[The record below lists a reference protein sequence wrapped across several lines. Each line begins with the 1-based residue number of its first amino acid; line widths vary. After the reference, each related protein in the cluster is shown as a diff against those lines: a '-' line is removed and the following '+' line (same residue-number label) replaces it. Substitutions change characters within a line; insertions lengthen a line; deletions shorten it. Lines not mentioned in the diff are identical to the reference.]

1 MEACDEPVTLHLP
14 SSLLTQGFD
23 LARLMSADPR
33 WSWAEGFRLLERFDL
48 HERERAF
55 CRTLWQRH
63 TQLWIFR
70 ANQRAFCGDFVLVD
84 MSMPQPAR
92 RRAYVVELKAGAR
105 LAVDD
110 EGSRHQLAQHSR
122 ALAELVAAGVLGPAS
137 RIHFLWGDPAEV
149 VGFLQAPVLE
159 AAS

>member
-1 MEACDEPVTLHLP
+1 METFDEPVTLHLP

-23 LARLMSADPR
+23 LARLMSQDPR
-33 WSWAEGFRLLERFDL
+33 WNWAEGFRLLERFDL
-48 HERERAF
+48 HDRERAF
-55 CRTLWQRH
+55 CRTLFQRH
-63 TQLWIFR
+63 THLWVFR

-84 MSMPQPAR
+84 MSTPQPAR

-110 EGSRHQLAQHSR
+110 EGARHQLAHHPR
-122 ALAELVAAGVLGPAS
+122 ALGELVAAGVLGPAS
-137 RIHFLWGDPAEV
+137 RICFLWGDPAEV
-149 VGFLQAPVLE
+149 VGFLETPAVE